1 MLNLLTF
8 YNFLSRLSKR
18 EKSIFYVSAFFVS
31 LTFIDRLIVSPI
43 YTKITSLSDEIKEK
57 EAGIKRNMHVLA
69 QKDRIL
75 KEAEKY
81 ASYIRILES
90 SDEDVTSLLK
100 EVERLANEASVYLID
115 IKPAGLKE
123 EEGYGKLLVKL
134 NCEAPM
140 EQIAGFMYSV
150 ESSDRLLTVESY
162 KIGPKG
168 KGSDIARCNMS
179 ISRRVKRVA
188 DTSGDKN

>member
-18 EKSIFYVSAFFVS
+18 EKTILYVSAFFVS
-31 LTFIDRLIVSPI
+31 LTLIDRLIVSPI
-43 YTKITSLSDEIKEK
+43 YAKITSLSSEIKEK
-57 EAGIKRNMHVLA
+57 EAGIKRNMHVLV

-81 ASYIRILES
+81 ASYIEILQS

-100 EVERLANEASVYLID
+100 DVERLANEASVYLID

-123 EEGYGKLLVKL
+123 EEGYSKLLVKL
-134 NCEAPM
+134 NCEASM

-179 ISRRVKRVA
+179 ISRRVKKIA
-188 DTSGDKN
+188 DTSGNKD